1 MPRTAMLVAGWLGLV
16 LCACQ
21 PFGPDSE
28 TVAGVLTYRERIA
41 LPSEAVA
48 VISVVDLSGA
58 DAEDNLLGRTEI
70 IGPGNPP
77 IPFEVRYRPAAVN
90 PERQYGVRAQI
101 AVRRELWLT
110 TDRPYPVLTHGAP
123 THVEV
128 MLVRPS
134 QGPLE

>member
-1 MPRTAMLVAGWLGLV
+1 MPRTAMLVAGPLALV
-16 LCACQ
+16 LGACQ

-41 LPSEAVA
+41 LPPEAVA
-48 VISVVDLSGA
+48 VISVVDLSGT
-58 DAEDNLLGRTEI
+58 DAEDSLLGRTEI

-90 PERQYGVRAQI
+90 PERQYGVRAQV

-123 THVEV
+123 SHTEV
-128 MLVRPS
+128 MLVRPARD
-134 QGPLE
+134 PLE

>member
-1 MPRTAMLVAGWLGLV
+1 MPRTATLVAGPLALA

-21 PFGPDSE
+21 PFGSESE
-28 TVAGVLTYRERIA
+28 TIAGVLTYREGIA
-41 LPSEAVA
+41 LPPEAVA
-48 VISVVDLSGA
+48 VISVVDVSGT
-58 DAEDNLLGRTEI
+58 DAEDSLLGRTEI

-110 TDRPYPVLTHGAP
+110 TERPYPVLTHGAP
-123 THVEV
+123 SRTKV

-134 QGPLE
+134 QEPLE